1 MWDSHR
7 TRWGWR
13 LGLATLLPLMACAS
27 GLLPAA
33 QATQAH
39 PSSSPPV
46 APGKQSAVASAPS
59 STAAVLPPGQE
70 GARVVPTAI
79 ARKRPD
85 PRAHAVQRVWPNTGF
100 SNRAPVLPVLG
111 HASDE
116 RGSRWLR
123 VRLPERPNGATRW
136 IPASRT
142 RPVRLPWRVE
152 VDLSQRAARVY
163 RLGRPLRAFSVVI
176 GKPGTPT
183 PRGHF
188 FIVDR
193 LRLETWW
200 APGTRALMLSA
211 YSETFQVTRLDP
223 GQIALHSRGVLPDPL
238 GSAAS
243 HGCVR
248 FAQRDINWLLARL
261 PNGTPVDV
269 HR

>member
-7 TRWGWR
+7 TRWGPR
-13 LGLATLLPLMACAS
+13 LGLASLLPLMACAA
-27 GLLPAA
+27 GPLPAA
-33 QATQAH
+33 QAVQAY
-39 PSSSPPV
+39 PSSSPV
-46 APGKQSAVASAPS
+46 ALRGSA
-59 STAAVLPPGQE
+59 QE
-70 GARVVPTAI
+70 GARVVTTVI

-85 PRAHAVQRVWPNTGF
+85 LRAHAVQRVWPYTGF
-100 SNRAPVLPVLG
+100 SNRPPVLPVVG
-111 HASDE
+111 RTTDE

-123 VRLPERPNGATRW
+123 VRLPERPNGATGW
-136 IPASRT
+136 IPVSRT
-142 RPVRLPWRVE
+142 RRVRLPWRVE
-152 VDLSQRAARVY
+152 VDLSQRTARVY
-163 RLGRPLRAFSVVI
+163 RLGRRLRAFSVVI

-193 LRLETWW
+193 MRLETWW

-223 GQIALHSRGVLPDPL
+223 GQIALHSRGVLTDPL